1 MNDKEVKKEKE
12 DLKTSI
18 RNFLVTFVI
27 AIIVVTFIFTGG
39 PLLGINDFIKDLGKT
54 KIKNEDG
61 TISIPQEA
69 QVAQNRDNPNSYV
82 GRIMN
87 QKIQLGRQDEF
98 NIRLSSIMSSQ
109 QINPYQKYQ
118 YARMIFDNT
127 INKII
132 GMKNAHK
139 MNITISKNWLNKEV
153 GKRYFSDSEGDI
165 NYEAMKK
172 ERGKVNK
179 YAKEIQEDLLYDS
192 FVQDYF
198 KGLPVTQ
205 EEALENYKL
214 ENVKVTLKYINLST
228 QEVDEKLL
236 AKFYDE
242 NKDSYKQYK
251 LTRLVFK
258 DKTEAEKALK
268 EVTKDKAKFIEIGNK
283 LKIEDKIVNIVYDS
297 EYSFIDDFE
306 NADLK
311 NAVRTTQNKE
321 VAKTVVQTSVGP
333 IVFYIEDVRYPELA
347 DDKLKQ
353 KLKSEYIAR
362 NFKAIEDENK
372 KKADELYAL
381 AKKDGLEKAA
391 NKFNLKVETSGAS
404 SFLGYGMPNVN
415 PDLTDDKNYIAKAFK
430 SKKNDILEP
439 FKHSNGYMIA
449 MVSDKADV
457 DLKSF
462 EDMYDDLSK
471 KYSNG
476 KSMDIEG
483 DYYTKERKKY
493 EIVDNFSYV
502 FKIQDFI
509 QKQE

>member
-172 ERGKVNK
+172 ENK
-179 YAKEIQEDLLYDS
+179 
-192 FVQDYF
+192 
-198 KGLPVTQ
+198 
-205 EEALENYKL
+205 N
-214 ENVKVTLKYINLST
+214 
-228 QEVDEKLL
+228 
-236 AKFYDE
+236 
-242 NKDSYKQYK
+242 NK
-251 LTRLVFK
+251 
-258 DKTEAEKALK
+258 
-268 EVTKDKAKFIEIGNK
+268 
-283 LKIEDKIVNIVYDS
+283 
-297 EYSFIDDFE
+297 
-306 NADLK
+306 
-311 NAVRTTQNKE
+311 
-321 VAKTVVQTSVGP
+321 
-333 IVFYIEDVRYPELA
+333 
-347 DDKLKQ
+347 
-353 KLKSEYIAR
+353 
-362 NFKAIEDENK
+362 
-372 KKADELYAL
+372 
-381 AKKDGLEKAA
+381 
-391 NKFNLKVETSGAS
+391 
-404 SFLGYGMPNVN
+404 
-415 PDLTDDKNYIAKAFK
+415 
-430 SKKNDILEP
+430 
-439 FKHSNGYMIA
+439 H
-449 MVSDKADV
+449 
-457 DLKSF
+457 
-462 EDMYDDLSK
+462 
-471 KYSNG
+471 
-476 KSMDIEG
+476 
-483 DYYTKERKKY
+483 
-493 EIVDNFSYV
+493 
-502 FKIQDFI
+502 
-509 QKQE
+509 